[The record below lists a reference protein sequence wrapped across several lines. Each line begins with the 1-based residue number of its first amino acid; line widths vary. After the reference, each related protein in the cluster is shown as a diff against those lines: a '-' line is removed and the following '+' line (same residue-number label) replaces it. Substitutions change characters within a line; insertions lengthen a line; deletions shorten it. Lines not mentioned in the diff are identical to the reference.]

1 MFPLRL
7 CPSASTPELTFGVD
21 ASLHTA
27 WAQTAHIP
35 CHRHLHLHSRFAC
48 DLECKDTPEVERMAN
63 HPLLVRDSS
72 TASTEGISRQIFKE
86 RHRLR

>member
-1 MFPLRL
+1 MIPLRL
-7 CPSASTPELTFGVD
+7 CPSASTPELTSRAD

-35 CHRHLHLHSRFAC
+35 CHRHLLYAC
-48 DLECKDTPEVERMAN
+48 DSECKDTPEVERMAN
-63 HPLLVRDSS
+63 HPLLVRDAS
-72 TASTEGISRQIFKE
+72 TASTEGISRQIVKE